1 MLASR
6 GKIKGNMDGEKG
18 ESEIKAASVIHWI
31 IVNTGYT
38 HIFGVCMG
46 NYSYNVQ
53 RDKNT
58 FIKTST

>member
-1 MLASR
+1 
-6 GKIKGNMDGEKG
+6 MDGEKG